1 MRGPKRVLPLE
12 SRHPFP
18 VTDTEK
24 KWDVHGTSSSTAVP
38 RILLVQTEAPS
49 FLLSAIGKVG
59 EEHYPHCEIV
69 LLCREDDRKEF
80 EANPN
85 IYQILTYSR
94 SHLWSNLQLG
104 RAIKKVN
111 PDLVAAVLSRR
122 PIFRK
127 PRLLFFL
134 LSFRK
139 RLALDENLDS
149 FHLSW
154 RNVHQFL
161 LSSSDRGV
169 HRGVQGAHRG
179 VHRGVQGV
187 HRGVHRGVQGVYRG
201 VQGVHIGEYIGVLG
215 MLLLKAARALLF
227 FPRFFYLMIWVTIV
241 KLRRGSRG

>member
-12 SRHPFP
+12 SRHPSP
-18 VTDTEK
+18 VTDTEN
-24 KWDVHGTSSSTAVP
+24 KWDVHGISSSTAVP
-38 RILLVQTEAPS
+38 RILFVQTEAPS
-49 FLLSAIGKVG
+49 YLLSAIGKVR

-80 EANPN
+80 EAHPH

-139 RLALDENLDS
+139 RLVLDENLDS

-161 LSSSDRGV
+161 LCSSDRGV
-169 HRGVQGAHRG
+169 HRG

-187 HRGVHRGVQGVYRG
+187 HRGVQGAHRGVHIGVY
-201 VQGVHIGEYIGVLG
+201 IGEYIGVLG

>member
-24 KWDVHGTSSSTAVP
+24 KLDVHGTSSSTAVP

-49 FLLSAIGKVG
+49 FLLSAIGKVR

-127 PRLLFFL
+127 PRFLFFL

-161 LSSSDRGV
+161 LGISDRGV
-169 HRGVQGAHRG
+169 QRGVQRG

-187 HRGVHRGVQGVYRG
+187 QRGVQRGVHIGVYM
-201 VQGVHIGEYIGVLG
+201 GEYIGVLG

-227 FPRFFYLMIWVTIV
+227 FPRFFYLIIWVTIV
-241 KLRRGSRG
+241 KLRRGARE

>member
-24 KWDVHGTSSSTAVP
+24 KLDVHGTSSSTAVP

-49 FLLSAIGKVG
+49 YLLSAIGKVR
-59 EEHYPHCEIV
+59 EEHFPHCEIV

-127 PRLLFFL
+127 PRFFFFL

-154 RNVHQFL
+154 RNVHQFFL
-161 LSSSDRGV
+161 GSSDRVV
-169 HRGVQGAHRG
+169 HKGVQRG

-187 HRGVHRGVQGVYRG
+187 QRGVQRG
-201 VQGVHIGEYIGVLG
+201 VQKGVHIGVYMGEYIGVLG

-227 FPRFFYLMIWVTIV
+227 FPRFFYLIIWVTIV

>member
-49 FLLSAIGKVG
+49 FLLSAIGKVR

-111 PDLVAAVLSRR
+111 PDLLAAVLSRR
-122 PIFRK
+122 PIFRR

-161 LSSSDRGV
+161 LSISDRGV
-169 HRGVQGAHRG
+169 HRGVQGVQRGVQGVQRG
-179 VHRGVQGV
+179 VHRGEHIGE
-187 HRGVHRGVQGVYRG
+187 HIGVY
-201 VQGVHIGEYIGVLG
+201 IGEYIGVLG

>member
-24 KWDVHGTSSSTAVP
+24 KLDVHGTSSSTAVP

-49 FLLSAIGKVG
+49 YLLSAIEKVR

-127 PRLLFFL
+127 PRFLFFL

-161 LSSSDRGV
+161 LCSSDRGVHRGVQGV

-179 VHRGVQGV
+179 VQ
-187 HRGVHRGVQGVYRG
+187 GVHRGVQGVYRG

-227 FPRFFYLMIWVTIV
+227 FPRFFYLMIWVIIV

>member
-1 MRGPKRVLPLE
+1 MRGPIRVSLLE
-12 SRHPFP
+12 SRHPSS
-18 VTDTEK
+18 VADTEK
-24 KWDVHGTSSSTAVP
+24 RWDVHGISSSTAVP

-49 FLLSAIGKVG
+49 YLLSAIEKVR

-80 EANPN
+80 EANPH

-111 PDLVAAVLSRR
+111 PDLVTAVLSRR

-139 RLALDENLDS
+139 RLVLDENLDS

-161 LSSSDRGV
+161 LCSSDRGV
-169 HRGVQGAHRG
+169 QG
-179 VHRGVQGV
+179 VHKGVQGV
-187 HRGVHRGVQGVYRG
+187 HRGVHRGV
-201 VQGVHIGEYIGVLG
+201 HIGEHLGEHIGVYIGVLG

>member
-24 KWDVHGTSSSTAVP
+24 KLDVHGTSSSTAVP

-49 FLLSAIGKVG
+49 FLLSAIGKVR

-127 PRLLFFL
+127 PRFLFFL

-161 LSSSDRGV
+161 LCSSDRGV
-169 HRGVQGAHRG
+169 NRG

-187 HRGVHRGVQGVYRG
+187 HRGVQRGVQRGVHRGVQR
-201 VQGVHIGEYIGVLG
+201 GVHIGVYMGEYIGVLG

-227 FPRFFYLMIWVTIV
+227 FPRFFYLIIWVTIV
-241 KLRRGSRG
+241 KLRRGARG

>member
-139 RLALDENLDS
+139 RLVLDENLDS

-161 LSSSDRGV
+161 LCSSDRGV
-169 HRGVQGAHRG
+169 QGVHKGVQG

-187 HRGVHRGVQGVYRG
+187 HRGVHIGEHLGEHLG
-201 VQGVHIGEYIGVLG
+201 EHIGVYIGVLG

>member
-24 KWDVHGTSSSTAVP
+24 KLDVHGTSSSTAVP

-69 LLCREDDRKEF
+69 LLCREEDRKEF
-80 EANPN
+80 EANPH

-127 PRLLFFL
+127 PRLFFFL

-161 LSSSDRGV
+161 LSSSDR
-169 HRGVQGAHRG
+169 GAHRG